1 MRGVSFLSLSLF
13 LPLFLFL
20 FLFSLFLFLSLSL
33 FFSFQSLTNT
43 SNFWTKTRNLLLWR
57 PQSRGRVEG
66 LNSLIKPAYVFPL
79 LRYILFAALFFKK
92 RRLFFFFLFFF
103 SFESWERMLKNSR
116 RGRKYVI
123 FLLRLP
129 ARSLFPASLCVS
141 LCAYLA
147 IFGQRCY

>member
-92 RRLFFFFLFFF
+92 RRLFFFFFFFF
-103 SFESWERMLKNSR
+103 SKAENECWRIQGGGENMLYSSS
-116 RGRKYVI
+116 VC
-123 FLLRLP
+123 LLVRFSPL
-129 ARSLFPASLCVS
+129 LCVY
-141 LCAYLA
+141 LCVPIIA